1 MTKKIISAL
10 LAFTMLFMTACGN
23 SSQADTSKADTTT
36 TSIKTTNSDKDDSS
50 DVEKAA
56 TTTTTP
62 QKAPTTSD
70 ISSKTDAKYSNTTK
84 ATTTTTSQTMT
95 TTKQQTATTTQATYT
110 FKPVQTTKATT
121 TYTTKATSKATSAT
135 MATQP
140 AAKKSA
146 LDLAYEAM
154 VKCNPTQ
161 AHIDLIV
168 KDLNNYVASK
178 GFCAKTILYKDFY
191 PFVDKNNKPTF
202 DYNVGV
208 AFGNCSFYE
217 GWAQDFAASRY
228 YEGKKTLEQAREY
241 YKKQLKEHCDFQ
253 INRINDL
260 YKEEK
265 KNVSQAD
272 TIYYCVMIYKDYTS
286 AMQRLDL
293 QKKYTSF
300 KAYVMTIGYCTWP
313 SSWGPFKPV

>member
-10 LAFTMLFMTACGN
+10 LALTMLFMTACGEDN
-23 SSQADTSKADTTT
+23 STDTSKADTTT
-36 TSIKTTNSDKDDSS
+36 TTSVTEQTEDSS
-50 DVEKAA
+50 SDNED
-56 TTTTTP
+56 TTTTTT
-62 QKAPTTSD
+62 QKTTTTTTAET
-70 ISSKTDAKYSNTTK
+70 SKKEETTTTTKATEQSK
-84 ATTTTTSQTMT
+84 ATTTT
-95 TTKQQTATTTQATYT
+95 KQAVATTTQATT
-110 FKPVQTTKATT
+110 KATAEPAQTTKTTTNATTKATT
-121 TYTTKATSKATSAT
+121 K
-135 MATQP
+135 ATQP
-140 AAKKSA
+140 AKNKTA

-168 KDLNNYVASK
+168 NDLNNYIASK
-178 GFCAKTILYKDFY
+178 GFCAKTVLYKNFY

-208 AFGNCSFYE
+208 AFGNCGFFE
-217 GWAQDFAASRY
+217 GWAQDFAASSY
-228 YEGKKTLEQAREY
+228 YEGKMTLEQAREY

-265 KNVSQAD
+265 KNGSQAD

-300 KAYVMTIGYCTWP
+300 KAYVMTIGYATWP
-313 SSWGPFKPV
+313 SSWGSFKPT

>member
-10 LAFTMLFMTACGN
+10 LALTMLFMTACGEDN
-23 SSQADTSKADTTT
+23 STDTSKADTTT
-36 TSIKTTNSDKDDSS
+36 TTSVTEQTEDSS
-50 DVEKAA
+50 SDNED
-56 TTTTTP
+56 TTTTTT
-62 QKAPTTSD
+62 QETTTTTTAETSKKEETTTTTKATEQS
-70 ISSKTDAKYSNTTK
+70 K
-84 ATTTTTSQTMT
+84 ATTTT
-95 TTKQQTATTTQATYT
+95 KQAVATTTQATT
-110 FKPVQTTKATT
+110 KATAEPAQTTKTTTNATTKATT
-121 TYTTKATSKATSAT
+121 K
-135 MATQP
+135 ATQP
-140 AAKKSA
+140 AKNKTA

-168 KDLNNYVASK
+168 NDLNNYIASK
-178 GFCAKTILYKDFY
+178 GFCAKTVLYKNFY

-228 YEGKKTLEQAREY
+228 YEGKMTLEQAREY

-265 KNVSQAD
+265 KNGSQAD

-286 AMQRLDL
+286 AMQRPDL
-293 QKKYTSF
+293 QKKYNSF
-300 KAYVMTIGYCTWP
+300 KAYVMTIGYDSWP
-313 SSWGPFKPV
+313 SSWGPFKPT